1 MGSSTINETFMYS
14 SVFIIR
20 TYSHL
25 EDGFGN
31 ALMEISVSSLL
42 KSMQIFF

>member
-14 SVFIIR
+14 SVLIIK
-20 TYSHL
+20 TISNL

-31 ALMEISVSSLL
+31 ALMEISVSFLL
-42 KSMQIFF
+42 KSI